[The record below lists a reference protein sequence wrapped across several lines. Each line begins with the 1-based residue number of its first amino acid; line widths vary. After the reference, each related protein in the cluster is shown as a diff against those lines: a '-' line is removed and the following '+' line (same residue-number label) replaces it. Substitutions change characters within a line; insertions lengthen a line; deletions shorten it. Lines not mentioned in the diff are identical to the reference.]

1 MQHIFLR
8 NYRRPLHTEF
18 YCIARHSRVNGELR
32 AMRLPGEPFC
42 TRQLVESFKVGL
54 RVFPPLIFTN
64 IEVLKIFLINYE
76 LCAIV
81 IS

>member
-1 MQHIFLR
+1 MLR
-8 NYRRPLHTEF
+8 NHRRTLHTEF
-18 YCIARHSRVNGELR
+18 YRIVRHRGMYGELR
-32 AMRLPGEPFC
+32 AMWLPGEPFC